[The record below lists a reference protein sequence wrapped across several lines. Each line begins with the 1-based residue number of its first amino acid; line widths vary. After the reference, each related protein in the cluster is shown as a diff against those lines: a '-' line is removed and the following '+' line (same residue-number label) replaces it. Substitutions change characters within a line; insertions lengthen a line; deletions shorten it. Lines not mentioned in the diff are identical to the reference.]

1 MINDYYKKFTSN
13 IQRSDY
19 QLAYQVDEAYQKA
32 REVVADFINC
42 QSREVV
48 FTYGATHGLNQVA
61 YGYGLK
67 NLSKNDEILITVA
80 EHASNTL
87 PWYRLAQITGAKVKF
102 IPLDDKG
109 RLTLENVKKMLNEK
123 VKIVS
128 IAHVTN
134 VLGYCSDIKEIS
146 KAVHEVGGILV
157 VDGAQSVPHIKNDVK
172 DID

>member
-1 MINDYYKKFTSN
+1 MP
-13 IQRSDY
+13 
-19 QLAYQVDEAYQKA
+19 
-32 REVVADFINC
+32 
-42 QSREVV
+42 
-48 FTYGATHGLNQVA
+48 
-61 YGYGLK
+61 
-67 NLSKNDEILITVA
+67 
-80 EHASNTL
+80 NTL

-157 VDGAQSVPHIKNDVK
+157 VDGAQSVPHIKTDVK
-172 DID
+172 DLDCDFLVFSGHKMCGPTAIGVMYGKYHLLEKIVLTLGWNELSL

>member
-1 MINDYYKKFTSN
+1 MFDVNKIRQDFWMLQGKTNEGKPLIYLDNGATTLKPNCVIEMINDYYKKFTSN

-109 RLTLENVKKMLNEK
+109 RLTLENVKR
-123 VKIVS
+123 
-128 IAHVTN
+128 
-134 VLGYCSDIKEIS
+134 C
-146 KAVHEVGGILV
+146 
-157 VDGAQSVPHIKNDVK
+157 
-172 DID
+172 